1 MLVDTNV
8 EAAVLMDEEVRL
20 GGEVIICEVVLVKL
34 DVVVVEDFAVD
45 SEFDMARIT
54 CPLNS

>member
-1 MLVDTNV
+1 VLVDTNV

-20 GGEVIICEVVLVKL
+20 GDEVIICEVVLVKL

>member
-20 GGEVIICEVVLVKL
+20 GDEVIICEVVLVKL